1 MTSEIA
7 KCLDAKVNG
16 NLLTREDAEKALKL
30 IKGFEDRY
38 TRTMSQSAAE
48 AKAAADAANLLQR
61 KAAKAKEQTAKHIL
75 AVKRVT
81 EQAAA
86 HPRGIFAGVS
96 SVFARD
102 IWNEAGF
109 QSMESRIRAVR
120 SQLFG
125 SWSEGLAAFR
135 TRLLGLQQNAE
146 GLQQFVRALYG
157 APVSDKVAA
166 GAAKAWGK
174 MTNDAV
180 ERFNAAGGDLTR
192 KNAWRLPQTLDPNL
206 LLANRPAFF
215 NYMTKAYHD
224 GGVLIWDYERNM
236 PMGYPDFEAA
246 LNAAWENI
254 TTGGLNDLVPGD
266 VRQGKVANSRLDSR
280 VFEWQTADAW
290 LDANRTWGVGDS
302 GIYSLLLG
310 HVDGMARDIGMME
323 TLGPNPDLAARV
335 LIDTARKDGVMPLK
349 ASHLEAIY
357 WHASG
362 RAASPVS
369 SVLANFAGG
378 LRSWLTSA
386 NMGSA
391 MLSSTTDF
399 ATLQSTAKWNG
410 LPAAKVIKRYTELLV
425 PNERRDRMIAARTGM
440 IAETWLHAARG
451 AVRNSVDENE
461 AGFRASGLL
470 GRASEAFASGG
481 NRAAE
486 VVIRA
491 QGLARHT
498 DAART
503 AFGLEYLGKLA
514 DEAHLDFS
522 ALPRETRRSFEAY
535 GVSPEDWDRIRT
547 HGVGNFDGVKFLFP
561 EQLALSSK
569 AGQDVAARLLGMI
582 QSETDFAITSPG
594 ARERAILLGKS
605 ERGTIGGEFRRAI
618 GQYKSFPITI
628 MTTHL
633 MRGLTDIQK
642 NGFGFG
648 SYIVW
653 NTIGMTL
660 MGALST
666 QLRPIAKGQDPR
678 DMTDPK
684 FWGAAFV
691 QGGGAGVLGDFL
703 YAGLNR
709 HQTGF
714 YMAMFGGPTA
724 KFFDDAVGLTGWNL
738 QGTLSGEDTNFGR
751 QLARF
756 VRSYTPGSS
765 LWQSRLALDR
775 LMFDQLQT
783 MLDPKYASSFKRLED
798 RAKKDYGQQ
807 FWWRPGKLA
816 PSRAPDLSAVAG
828 N

>member
-1 MTSEIA
+1 MTNSVA
-7 KCLDAKVNG
+7 KCLDAKVQNG
-16 NLLTREDAEKALKL
+16 RLTRDDAEKALKL

-48 AKAAADAANLLQR
+48 AKAAADVAKLLER
-61 KAAKAKEQTAKHIL
+61 RAAKAKEQTTKHIL
-75 AVKRVT
+75 AVKRVLD
-81 EQAAA
+81 QAAA
-86 HPRGIFAGVS
+86 HPMGQFAGVS

-102 IWNEAGF
+102 IWNEAGA
-109 QSMESRIRAVR
+109 QSLESRIRAVR

-125 SWSEGLAAFR
+125 SWAEGLAAYR
-135 TRLLGLQQNAE
+135 NRLLGFQQNRE
-146 GLQQFVRALYG
+146 GLQQFVHAVFGG
-157 APVSDKVAA
+157 ATKDEVAMA
-166 GAAKAWGK
+166 AAKAWGK

-180 ERFNAAGGDLTR
+180 DRFNAAGGDLTR
-192 KNAWRLPQTLDPNL
+192 KKAWRLPQTMDPNL
-206 LLANRPAFF
+206 LLANRSAWV
-215 NYMTKAYHD
+215 NYMTQAYHD
-224 GGVLIWDYERNM
+224 GRVLVWDYERGM
-236 PMGYPDFEAA
+236 PVSFPDFEAA
-246 LNAAWENI
+246 LTAAWEGI
-254 TTGGLNDLVPGD
+254 TSGGLNDLVPGEP
-266 VRQGKVANSRLDSR
+266 RQGKLANSRLDSR

-290 LDANRTWGVGDS
+290 LDANRTWGVGDG

-323 TLGPNPDLAARV
+323 TLGPNPDLAARI
-335 LIDTARKDGVMPLK
+335 LIDTARKSGVGPLK
-349 ASHLEAIY
+349 SSHLEAIY
-357 WHASG
+357 SHASG
-362 RAASPVS
+362 RASSPVS
-369 SVLANFAGG
+369 AVLANFAGG

-399 ATLQSTAKWNG
+399 ETLRSTAKWNG
-410 LPAAKVIKRYTELLV
+410 LSATKVMKRYAEMLV
-425 PNERRDRMIAARTGM
+425 PKEHRDRMIAARTGL

-486 VVIRA
+486 AVVRG

-514 DEAHLDFS
+514 DEAHLEFGQ
-522 ALPRETRRSFEAY
+522 LPRETRRSFEAY
-535 GVSPEDWDRIRT
+535 GIPPADWDRIRA
-547 HGVGNFDGVKFLFP
+547 HGVGNLDGVKFVFP
-561 EQLALSSK
+561 EQLAQSSK
-569 AGQDVAARLLGMI
+569 VGQDVAARLLGMI

-594 ARERAILLGKS
+594 ARERALLLGQSK
-605 ERGTIGGEFRRAI
+605 RGTIGGEFRRAI
-618 GQYKSFPITI
+618 GQYKSFPVTVL
-628 MTTHL
+628 TTHL
-633 MRGLTDIQK
+633 MRGLNDIRK
-642 NGFGFG
+642 NGVGFG

-653 NTIGMTL
+653 NALGMTL
-660 MGALST
+660 MGALSS
-666 QLRPIAKGQDPR
+666 QMRPIAKGQDPR

-684 FWGAAFV
+684 FWGAAFI
-691 QGGGAGVLGDFL
+691 QGGGAGILGDFL

-714 YMAMFGGPTA
+714 YMATFGGPTA
-724 KFFDDAVGLTGWNL
+724 KFFDDVVGLTGWNL

-765 LWQSRLALDR
+765 LWYSRLALDR
-775 LMFDQLQT
+775 MMFDQLQT
-783 MLDPKYASSFKRLED
+783 MLDRKYASSFKRMEQ
-798 RAKKDYGQQ
+798 RVKKDYGQE
-807 FWWRPGKLA
+807 FWWRPGKVA
-816 PSRAPDLSAVAG
+816 PSRAPDLSTVAG